1 MQDPQMRKTAQMQ
14 NGETQAEHVTSILM
28 QPEFQQKDKFDI
40 KKLVLET
47 PPYFWYSPVKNLK
60 EMQSTRGANFRSN
73 MGGFFKNQQSV
84 GSG

>member
-1 MQDPQMRKTAQMQ
+1 MQ